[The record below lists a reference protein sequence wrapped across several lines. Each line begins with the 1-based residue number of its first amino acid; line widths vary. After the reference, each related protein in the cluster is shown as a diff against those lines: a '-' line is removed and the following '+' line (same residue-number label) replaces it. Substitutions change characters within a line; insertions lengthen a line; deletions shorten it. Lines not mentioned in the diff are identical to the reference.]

1 MDWSWWPWVAIIT
14 SASSRTNTVIFFRSK
29 NLNFKLQS
37 STFPGVPMMMFSV
50 ILLPLATSSPLT
62 AYLMVRSGQNWD
74 ILLATSP
81 ICRASSKVGD
91 KHRTCGWLWLVLTLL
106 SMARTKAAVLPVPDW
121 DWAIMFCGGSARRV
135 GRAV

>member
-29 NLNFKLQS
+29 NLNLMLQS
-37 STFPGVPMMMFSV
+37 NTFPGVPMMMFSD

-62 AYLMVRSGQNWD
+62 ANLIVRSGQNWD

-81 ICRASSKVGD
+81 ICRASSNVGD
-91 KHRTCGWLWLVLTLL
+91 RQRTWGCLRAVFTLL
-106 SMARTKAAVLPVPDW
+106 NIASTNAAVLPVPDW
-121 DWAIMFCGGSARRV
+121 
-135 GRAV
+135 